1 MRTQLSLIVGLFCC
15 FNAVAQTQDL
25 SAIHFDAVSIKEN
38 ISGAE
43 KGYME
48 VPPNGDRLIVRNTP
62 MFRVIGFAFDKQ
74 RNDLIEGL
82 PDWTRESHWD
92 IDAVVAPESL
102 ATFHKLTFTQ
112 QAELLQQILASRC
125 RLVAREG
132 EKEVPVYALTV
143 LKSGLKMKGVP
154 APDPGRTPTI
164 GWDLKQSQGQIHAHG
179 ISMDGLIYALS
190 KAGLSRPVID
200 RTGLKGRYDIDLSFT
215 PEDALAETQGD
226 NGSTEAPPPSIFSDL
241 QEELGL
247 KLEAAKASV
256 PAVFVS
262 RVDKP
267 SRN

>member
-1 MRTQLSLIVGLFCC
+1 
-15 FNAVAQTQDL
+15 
-25 SAIHFDAVSIKEN
+25 
-38 ISGAE
+38 
-43 KGYME
+43 
-48 VPPNGDRLIVRNTP
+48 
-62 MFRVIGFAFDKQ
+62 
-74 RNDLIEGL
+74 
-82 PDWTRESHWD
+82 
-92 IDAVVAPESL
+92 
-102 ATFHKLTFTQ
+102 
-112 QAELLQQILASRC
+112 
-125 RLVAREG
+125 
-132 EKEVPVYALTV
+132 
-143 LKSGLKMKGVP
+143 MKGVP